1 MSERPV
7 PRSLPGAT
15 VVQIIPSLADTPVAR
30 AAVEVAIALLRSGA
44 RVITLG
50 EEGPLVAELQGV
62 GGEWTRLASDTT
74 NPLSLRHNS
83 RVIAGLVAAERVD
96 LIHAHGVGASRS
108 AAALKAGAGLWLVHS
123 YVPDD
128 LTRRWRNKSYGR
140 ALALGD
146 RIIVPSHHVAELMTI
161 RHRLVA
167 ERTVVIPERIDTS
180 RFDPSAVS
188 PERASVLR
196 RGWKIA
202 RGERVI
208 LVPGALTPDTGQ
220 LAVVEA
226 ARILVNGGLNGV
238 AFILAGDTRRDA
250 EHAQA
255 VTAQADAQGV
265 AALVRLIGHCTDMP
279 GAYRAAD
286 FVLVPQI
293 APPTFGH
300 AVAEAM
306 AMARPVIASAVG
318 AIPELVR
325 VRPDGRTG
333 WLVPPDDPIALA
345 RAIADALTVDAQT
358 YRGMALQARQL
369 AESLF
374 SPVRV
379 AAATLE
385 VYAGLLEGRG

>member
-1 MSERPV
+1 
-7 PRSLPGAT
+7 
-15 VVQIIPSLADTPVAR
+15 
-30 AAVEVAIALLRSGA
+30 
-44 RVITLG
+44 
-50 EEGPLVAELQGV
+50 
-62 GGEWTRLASDTT
+62 
-74 NPLSLRHNS
+74 
-83 RVIAGLVAAERVD
+83 
-96 LIHAHGVGASRS
+96 
-108 AAALKAGAGLWLVHS
+108 
-123 YVPDD
+123 
-128 LTRRWRNKSYGR
+128 
-140 ALALGD
+140 
-146 RIIVPSHHVAELMTI
+146 
-161 RHRLVA
+161 
-167 ERTVVIPERIDTS
+167 
-180 RFDPSAVS
+180 
-188 PERASVLR
+188 VLR
-196 RGWKIA
+196 RGWKIG

-226 ARILVNGGLNGV
+226 ARILVNGGLSDV

-255 VTAQADAQGV
+255 IAAQADAHGV

-300 AVAEAM
+300 TVAEAM

-358 YRGMALQARQL
+358 YRGMALHARQL
-369 AESLF
+369 AESRF

-379 AAATLE
+379 AAATLG